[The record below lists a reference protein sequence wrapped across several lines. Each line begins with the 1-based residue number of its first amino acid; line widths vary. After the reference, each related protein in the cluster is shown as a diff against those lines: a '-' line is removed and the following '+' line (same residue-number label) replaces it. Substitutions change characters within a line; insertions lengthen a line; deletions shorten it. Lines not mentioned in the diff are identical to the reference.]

1 MDQLKLEQIFKDKLP
16 FLEQANKKI
25 FNITVGNLPTHKN
38 IIFVYSQPKV
48 GSTSLVSSIRISA
61 SNTFNIIHLHDESTF
76 KVILG
81 IENISVNEIIK
92 YNAYLGLNV
101 YVIDIYRS
109 PIERKMSVFFQDIA
123 SFHFNNLEE
132 NMNNYDINKVI
143 KRFNNIYPFLAT
155 KDNYIDSF
163 NISILDS
170 FDFNKKYICQ
180 KIDDITYIKLR
191 LKDSSEWGSILTE
204 LLKKEIVIVE
214 DYETENKK
222 LNELY
227 KLFKSTYKLPHNY
240 FEELKT
246 CRLLNYYYSEDEKK
260 EYLNKWSEKIT
271 NEFVPFNLQLYESY
285 MQISLENQIYNF
297 IEMDHYIDNGCI
309 CNHCSLKRSDLLHK
323 AKLGIK
329 IKEKIIHNE
338 IVNAYIDTVK
348 TNIVNKA
355 NTIKTICAKRANV
368 IKYIKNS
375 NINKNIIKS
384 NIVNKKSNK
393 LKTNVMNSVINIK
406 K

>member
-1 MDQLKLEQIFKDKLP
+1 MNQSELEEKFKEKLP
-16 FLEQANKKI
+16 LLEQANQKI
-25 FNITVGNLPTHKN
+25 FNITVGNLPTHQN

-48 GSTSLVSSIRISA
+48 GSTSLVSSIRLSV
-61 SNTFNIIHLHDESTF
+61 SDTFNVIHLHDESTF

-81 IENISVNEIIK
+81 IENISVNDIIQ
-92 YNAYLGLNV
+92 YNACLGLNV
-101 YVIDIYRS
+101 YVIDVYRT

-132 NMNNYDINKVI
+132 NMNHYNINKVI
-143 KRFNNIYPFLAT
+143 NRFNNIYPFLAT

-163 NISILDS
+163 NISILKS

-180 KIDDITYIKLR
+180 KINNITYIKLR
-191 LKDSSEWGSILTE
+191 LKDSHEWGPILTK
-204 LLKKEIVIVE
+204 LLKKEIVIVQ

-222 LNELY
+222 ISELY
-227 KLFKSTYKLPHNY
+227 KLFKSIYKLPHNF
-240 FEELKT
+240 FEELKY
-246 CRLLNYYYSEDEKK
+246 CRLLNYYYSEDEKN
-260 EYLNKWSEKIT
+260 EYLNIWEQKTT
-271 NEFVPFNLQLYESY
+271 NEYIPYNLQLYDSY

-297 IEMDHYIDNGCI
+297 IQMDHYIDNGCI
-309 CNHCSLKRSDLLHK
+309 CNHCSLKRVDLLNK

-329 IKEKIIHNE
+329 ITEKIIHNE
-338 IVNAYIDTVK
+338 IVNTYIHTVK
-348 TNIVNKA
+348 TNIVNKT
-355 NTIKTICAKRANV
+355 NTIKSIYEKRANV

-384 NIVNKKSNK
+384 NIANKKSNK
-393 LKTNVMNSVINIK
+393 LKSNVMISVINNK